1 MAKLIFSSLPM
12 FVCGFWSVMIACDL
26 YFGSRNRGRMT
37 LMFFMMMATLLYAGH
52 CVFLNRFYS
61 DMPLF
66 DSLYSFANLAVY
78 PMFYIYIVSITS
90 LESQLRHT
98 WCYLIPSAVAGTM
111 VSAIY
116 MMMPPHDLDAFVR
129 IVSYNEDFG
138 SGTGLC
144 QVMGYVRLAAKIIF
158 TIEVVMVLVAGSHKI
173 SSYNKSLKAY
183 YADTEG
189 KELTIFQWFMY
200 LFTICSL
207 VSIIFS
213 FLGRYRF
220 NDSVWMMAIP
230 SIIFS
235 LLLFSLGFIG
245 CRLSFTIDN
254 FEQEKAAEATMTES
268 APICESE
275 KTLIQRIEDVVTE
288 HKLYLRH
295 NLKVSDVAA
304 ELCTNRLYVSTAI
317 NDEIG
322 VSFSNYIN
330 RKRIDYAI
338 YLMRTHPQK
347 TICEIADLSG
357 FSSDKSFYR
366 NFKIITGKSPKEI
379 TKWGEETSSD
389 ESLQ

>member
-1 MAKLIFSSLPM
+1 MATLIFSSLPM
-12 FVCGFWSVMIACDL
+12 FACGFWTVMIACNL
-26 YFGSRNRGRMT
+26 YIDGRNRGRMM
-37 LMFFMMMATLLYAGH
+37 LMLFMAMATLLYAGH

-78 PMFYIYIVSITS
+78 PMFYIYIVSMTS
-90 LESQLRHT
+90 PESQLRRT
-98 WCYLIPSAVAGTM
+98 WWYLIPSAVIGAM
-111 VSAIY
+111 VSTIY
-116 MMMPPHDLDAFVR
+116 IMMSSHDLETFVR

-173 SSYNKSLKAY
+173 SSYNKSIKAY

-200 LFTICSL
+200 LFTICSFA
-207 VSIIFS
+207 SIIFN

-220 NDSVWMMAIP
+220 GDSVWMMAIP
-230 SIIFS
+230 SLIFS
-235 LLLFSLGFIG
+235 SLLFGLGFIG
-245 CRLSFTIDN
+245 FRHLFTIEN
-254 FEQEKAAEATMTES
+254 FEQEETAEASMSES

-275 KTLIQRIEDVVTE
+275 KTLIQRIEEVVTE
-288 HKLYLRH
+288 QKLYLRH

-317 NDEIG
+317 NDQMG
-322 VSFSNYIN
+322 VSFSDYIN

-338 YLMRTHPQK
+338 HLMRTHPQK
-347 TICEIADLSG
+347 TIYEIADLSG
-357 FSSDKSFYR
+357 FSSDNSFYR
-366 NFKIITGKSPKEI
+366 NFKNITGKSPKELYGI
-379 TKWGEETSSD
+379 DVPCE
-389 ESLQ
+389 